1 MTAVHESFPPAAPE
15 VAPVRCHSP
24 VTGRGPGLRAGLRG
38 NLRIG
43 FRLFLA
49 TVLSAAVTAALPS
62 AAAAHHGVA
71 GLGVAGLE
79 GPGAPIETATSATLP
94 ARTFLLYLKLDRAQ
108 YETFNSNPAK
118 PESDYANYWIGGLGY
133 GFTSWLS
140 GYFFFPYNEKVD
152 EPGGFDT
159 SGFADVGF
167 YLQLGTMWDEGLRL
181 IPESESLD
189 DLEDWHFTVFGG
201 ATAPTGDADV
211 RDRDGNIDPGKSTG
225 FGAPSYAFGLTA
237 TKMFLDRMTFNLE
250 LSRNAFIENTYD
262 DGNRTRFGTEY
273 RVNSAFVYRAYA
285 NMEKKF
291 RLDLALEPQYLNLGR
306 DRTNGVDELATGG
319 QMLYLLPGV
328 RFYWRQLSIGLGVKV
343 PVWTELNEERDQQGG
358 EGTED
363 YRFIFT
369 FSALLP

>member
-15 VAPVRCHSP
+15 VGPVPRHSP

-108 YETFNSNPAK
+108 YETFNSNPAE

-211 RDRDGNIDPGKSTG
+211 RDRDGNIDP
-225 FGAPSYAFGLTA
+225 
-237 TKMFLDRMTFNLE
+237 E
-250 LSRNAFIENTYD
+250 SRPASARR
-262 DGNRTRFGTEY
+262 RTRSG
-273 RVNSAFVYRAYA
+273 
-285 NMEKKF
+285 
-291 RLDLALEPQYLNLGR
+291 
-306 DRTNGVDELATGG
+306 
-319 QMLYLLPGV
+319 
-328 RFYWRQLSIGLGVKV
+328 
-343 PVWTELNEERDQQGG
+343 
-358 EGTED
+358 
-363 YRFIFT
+363 
-369 FSALLP
+369 